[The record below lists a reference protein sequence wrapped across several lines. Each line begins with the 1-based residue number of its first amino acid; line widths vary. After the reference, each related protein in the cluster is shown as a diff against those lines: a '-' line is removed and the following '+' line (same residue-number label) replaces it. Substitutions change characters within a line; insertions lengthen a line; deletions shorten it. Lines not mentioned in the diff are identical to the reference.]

1 MARAEGPRPEV
12 LCRRFVVAGHGREA
26 FESQWHRNKQSSG
39 HRRRGTVPEG
49 AGQGW
54 GPAVSSEG
62 GSGAGGVLT
71 AVPSTGGAV
80 GAAGA
85 GAASSI
91 ARLAGMKERRARRER
106 PAGDALENVRRVV

>member
-80 GAAGA
+80 DAAGA
-85 GAASSI
+85 GAALEPLCV
-91 ARLAGMKERRARRER
+91 ARFAFQASTVLHLLHCIVM
-106 PAGDALENVRRVV
+106 